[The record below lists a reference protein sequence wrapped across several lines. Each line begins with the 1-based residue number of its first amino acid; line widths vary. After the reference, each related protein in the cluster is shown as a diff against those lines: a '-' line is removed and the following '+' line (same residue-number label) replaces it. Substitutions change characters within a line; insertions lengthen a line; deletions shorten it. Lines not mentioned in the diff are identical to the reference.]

1 MWHRKAVSVPMP
13 HCASLKHRQINAMN
27 CNLSA
32 INGTALDV
40 VETIPDITLRIALK
54 SLETIVRE
62 HIKD

>member
-1 MWHRKAVSVPMP
+1 MP
-13 HCASLKHRQINAMN
+13 LIAIFP
-27 CNLSA
+27 A

-54 SLETIVRE
+54 ALKSIVQE